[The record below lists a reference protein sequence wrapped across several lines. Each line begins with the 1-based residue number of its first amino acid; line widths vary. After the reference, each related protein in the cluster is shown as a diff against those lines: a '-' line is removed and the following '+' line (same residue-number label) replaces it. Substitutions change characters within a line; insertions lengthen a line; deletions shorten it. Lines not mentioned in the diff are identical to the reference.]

1 MKERINKAKERVT
14 DWLAR
19 QAKTRY
25 ALWILGFLSVMDA
38 ILPPAPPDVMLIPMI
53 LANRKRWFFL
63 ATVVVVG
70 GLIGATIAYLI
81 GAGLFDV
88 VGKRIIDWAGAH
100 EQFATVGNLYANN
113 AFVSLFG
120 AAFTPIPDT
129 VFTIGA
135 GVFKLSFPF
144 FLFAYAV
151 GRIARIYTEAFVV
164 YLYGPAVAKIVYKY
178 FNIISLI
185 LIAAVI
191 LVLVLI

>member
-1 MKERINKAKERVT
+1 MRHHIAKAKEKVT

-19 QAKTRY
+19 HARSKY

-63 ATVVVVG
+63 ATFVVIGSLVG
-70 GLIGATIAYLI
+70 GAIAYLI

-88 VGKRIIDWAGAH
+88 VGRQIIEWAHAH
-100 EQFATVGNLYANN
+100 DQFARIGEIYANN

-135 GVFKLSFPF
+135 GVFKLSFLYF
-144 FLFAYAV
+144 IGVYTL
-151 GRIARIYTEAFVV
+151 GRALRIYAEAFVV
-164 YLYGPAVAKIVYKY
+164 YLYGPAVAKLVYKY

-185 LIAAVI
+185 LIAAVVI
-191 LVLVLI
+191 VLILL